1 MLGKL
6 DIHMQKNE
14 IEQFALWH
22 TQKSTQ
28 NQLKWLTH
36 KTGNYKT
43 RRKHKIKSLA
53 FFFFFCF
60 VIINPTKQI
69 LLTSLLTIHVGMWNL
84 LLSWL
89 S

>member
-14 IEQFALWH
+14 IEPFALWH

-53 FFFFFCF
+53 FFF
-60 VIINPTKQI
+60 
-69 LLTSLLTIHVGMWNL
+69 LLCYYKSYQAN
-84 LLSWL
+84 SPY
-89 S
+89 

>member
-14 IEQFALWH
+14 IEPFALWH

-43 RRKHKIKSLA
+43 RRKQGNLHDIG
-53 FFFFFCF
+53 F
-60 VIINPTKQI
+60 VSDLLDMIRKAQATK
-69 LLTSLLTIHVGMWNL
+69 
-84 LLSWL
+84 
-89 S
+89 

>member
-1 MLGKL
+1 
-6 DIHMQKNE
+6 MQKNE
-14 IEQFALWH
+14 IEPFALWH

-53 FFFFFCF
+53 FFFCRN
-60 VIINPTKQI
+60 VMSNVT
-69 LLTSLLTIHVGMWNL
+69 
-84 LLSWL
+84 
-89 S
+89 